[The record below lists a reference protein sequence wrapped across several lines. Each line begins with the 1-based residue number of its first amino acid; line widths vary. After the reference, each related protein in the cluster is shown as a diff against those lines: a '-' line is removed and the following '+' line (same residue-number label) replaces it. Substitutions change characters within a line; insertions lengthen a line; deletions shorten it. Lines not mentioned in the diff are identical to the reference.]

1 MKSKEELKNI
11 REKYEATSRDLAS
24 LDKKERKNKADALDA
39 TLRELSE
46 DELKEV
52 AAGSA
57 IMMSTHA
64 FSVFIHN
71 NCGGEILNVGN
82 PFFSCVCSKC
92 GETHYWH
99 YSFDYTETHTNQ

>member
-1 MKSKEELKNI
+1 MKSEAELKKLKT
-11 REKYEATSRDLAS
+11 EMDS
-24 LDKKERKNKADALDA
+24 LDKKL
-39 TLRELSE
+39 TELSE

-52 AAGSA
+52 IGGSA

-64 FSVFIHN
+64 FDVYIHK

-82 PFFSCVCSKC
+82 PFASCVCSKC

-99 YSFDYTETHTNQ
+99 YSFEYELDHTNQ